1 VNRGRWTIHFVRQD
15 GLETRRVR
23 AGGVASVVSG
33 ILMTLVLVGGGVW
46 LGRAWGDR
54 TEAETVATLRSQV
67 QSLQTRE
74 RAVAE
79 LAGRLERVER
89 DYRRLQAVVTEGA
102 PSAAPSV
109 ALPARPESPVMGAD
123 GGTSAPAW
131 PIAQRGFVTRVFG
144 SLGEP
149 ASTQGHTGV
158 DIAVPTGSYVR
169 AMWEG
174 VVEEAGED
182 VVYGRYVRIAHR
194 DAISS
199 LYGHNSWLFVAKGD
213 SVERLQVVALSGS
226 TGRSTAP
233 HLHFEISRDGE
244 LVDPLAFV
252 NEGAV
257 VTVCGESRPGG
268 DQR

>member
-1 VNRGRWTIHFVRQD
+1 VSPGRWAIHFVRQD

-23 AGGVASVVSG
+23 AGGVASILSG
-33 ILMTLVLVGGGVW
+33 LFITLVLVAAGVW

-54 TEAETVATLRSQV
+54 AEADTVATLRTQV

-74 RAVAE
+74 RALAE
-79 LAGRLERVER
+79 LTGRLERVER

-102 PSAAPSV
+102 PNAAPSV

-131 PIAQRGFVTRVFG
+131 PTAQRGFVTRAFG

-149 ASTQGHTGV
+149 ATTQGHTGV

-182 VVYGRYVRIAHR
+182 EVYGRYIRIAHR
-194 DAISS
+194 DVVSS
-199 LYGHNSWLFVAKGD
+199 LYGHNSWLFVEKGD
-213 SVERLQVVALSGS
+213 SVERLQVIALSGS

-233 HLHFEISRDGE
+233 HLHFEIRRDGE

-257 VTVCGESRPGG
+257 VVVGGESRPGG
-268 DQR
+268 NQR